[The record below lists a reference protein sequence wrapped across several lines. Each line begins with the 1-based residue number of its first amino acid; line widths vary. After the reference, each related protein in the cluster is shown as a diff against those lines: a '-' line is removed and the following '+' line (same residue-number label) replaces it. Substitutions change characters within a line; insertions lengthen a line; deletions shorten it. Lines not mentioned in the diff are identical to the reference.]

1 MIKFFRKIRQNLFL
15 EGKTGKPA
23 LPTGRYLKYAVGE
36 IILVVIGILIA
47 LQLNEWND
55 HRKQIKLENEYYCRL
70 LDDVRLDKE
79 QIQNLL
85 QLAEERLVASNQSVR
100 LLLDDNSKKIEIG
113 TQISLST
120 KAIYS
125 DFEPNNSAYEDLK
138 SGANLNIIS
147 DKSIIK
153 ELNHYFNRFEE
164 LKSIIMIN
172 GKHAVDILFAHSDYF
187 ANGSVQASIR
197 DGRFKNGLDEDLK
210 ESVQTIALENNTLSS
225 EMRNRLLNESL
236 EFVGA
241 NTRQVELYNLML
253 EEIDILM
260 NQLKKKCRE
269 NK

>member
-1 MIKFFRKIRQNLFL
+1 MIKFFRKIRQNLL
-15 EGKTGKPA
+15 SDGKTGK
-23 LPTGRYLKYAVGE
+23 YLKYALGE

-47 LQLNEWND
+47 LQLNNWND
-55 HRKQIKLENEYYCRL
+55 HHKQIKLENEYYCRL
-70 LDDVRLDKE
+70 LDDVKLDKQ

-85 QLAEERLVASNQSVR
+85 LLAEERLVASNESVR
-100 LLLDDNSKKIEIG
+100 LLLNDNAKKVEIG
-113 TQISLST
+113 SQVFLST

-153 ELNHYFNRFEE
+153 ALNHYFNRVEE

-172 GKHAVDILFAHSDYF
+172 GKHAVDISFAHNDYF
-187 ANGSVQASIR
+187 ANGSVQASLR
-197 DGRFKNGLDEDLK
+197 VGRFKNGLDEDLK
-210 ESVQTIALENNTLSS
+210 EIVQTLALENDTLSTK
-225 EMRNRLLNESL
+225 MRTRLLNESL

-253 EEIDILM
+253 EEIHILKEHL
-260 NQLKKKCRE
+260 QKKCLK
-269 NK
+269 N

>member
-1 MIKFFRKIRQNLFL
+1 MIKFFRKIRQNLL
-15 EGKTGKPA
+15 SEGKTGK
-23 LPTGRYLKYAVGE
+23 YLKYAVGE
-36 IILVVIGILIA
+36 IVLVVIGILIA
-47 LQLNEWND
+47 LQLNEWNA
-55 HRKQIKLENEYYCRL
+55 HRKQIKLEKEYYCRL
-70 LDDVRLDKE
+70 LDDIRLDKE
-79 QIQNLL
+79 QTQNLL

-100 LLLDDNSKKIEIG
+100 LLLKNNSEKTEIG

-153 ELNHYFNRFEE
+153 ALNHYFNRVEE

-172 GKHAVDILFAHSDYF
+172 GKHAVDISFAHNDYF

-197 DGRFKNGLDEDLK
+197 EGRFKTGLDDDLK
-210 ESVQTIALENNTLSS
+210 DVIQSLEQDKLSS
-225 EMRNRLLNESL
+225 QMKKRLLNESL

-241 NTRQVELYNLML
+241 NTRQIELYKFILQEISSLKDLL
-253 EEIDILM
+253 ET
-260 NQLKKKCRE
+260 KCQE
-269 NK
+269 ND

>member
-1 MIKFFRKIRQNLFL
+1 MIKIFRKIRQNLL
-15 EGKTGKPA
+15 SEGKTAK
-23 LPTGRYLKYAVGE
+23 YLKYAIGE

-55 HRKQIKLENEYYCRL
+55 HRKQIKLEEEYYCRL
-70 LDDVRLDKE
+70 LDDIQLDKE
-79 QIQNLL
+79 QTQNLL
-85 QLAEERLVASNQSVR
+85 QLAEERLLASNQSVR
-100 LLLDDNSKKIEIG
+100 LLLNDNSEKTEIG
-113 TQISLST
+113 TQLSLST

-153 ELNHYFNRFEE
+153 ALNHYFNRVKE

-172 GKHAVDILFAHSDYF
+172 GKHAVDILFAHGDYF

-197 DGRFKNGLDEDLK
+197 EGRFKNGLEEDLK
-210 ESVQTIALENNTLSS
+210 EIVQSLALENNTISLK
-225 EMRNRLLNESL
+225 MKTRLLNESL
-236 EFVGA
+236 EFIGV

-253 EEIDILM
+253 EEITILM
-260 NQLKKKCRE
+260 NQLKKKCPE
-269 NK
+269 KN